1 MIYKHT
7 PRLAFL
13 VLTLFLASC
22 STQLRSVPLG
32 SKVEPT
38 KIPPKDFEPVNLMV
52 NVGDIMLVAG
62 NYAQRPYGLQL
73 EAFHVKESR
82 NVSIDHKMSAFE
94 FSIPKGAYRLRS
106 HVAEGK
112 YYSAPTHF
120 TGLKG
125 TRVGYGGLFVPKGES
140 VATELYWNWFENTE
154 TVYQANLMPVISG
167 SKGESIIHPTLPKS
181 SEPHVTLTYAGV
193 AANQIKFVY
202 KEFTEEWLAR
212 PAFTQEVNL
221 DYKAGGTYTYKNAKF
236 SVEKADSTHISFTLL
251 NPF

>member
-1 MIYKHT
+1 MININT

-38 KIPPKDFEPVNLMV
+38 KIPPKDFVPVNLMV
-52 NVGDIMLVAG
+52 NVGDVMLVSG
-62 NYAQRPYGLQL
+62 DHAQRPYGLQL
-73 EAFHVKESR
+73 EAFHVNENR
-82 NVSIDHKMSAFE
+82 EVSIKHKLSSFE
-94 FSIPKGAYRLRS
+94 FSIPKGTYRLRS
-106 HVAEGK
+106 QIPEGK
-112 YYSAPTHF
+112 YYSAPTYF
-120 TGLKG
+120 SGLKG
-125 TRVGYGGLFVPKGES
+125 SRIGYGGLFVPKDKQA
-140 VATELYWNWFENTE
+140 ATEMYWNWSSNAE
-154 TVYQANLMPVISG
+154 TVYQAKLASPING
-167 SKGESIIHPTLPKS
+167 SIAESIIYPSEPNS
-181 SEPHVTLTYAGV
+181 SETHITLTYAGV

-221 DYKAGGTYTYKNAKF
+221 DYKAGGTYTYKSAKF